1 MAVEL
6 RSRLRWA
13 VGGRLLSA
21 IRLVGGLYP
30 HCQGLPKTKRTV
42 FRGRRC
48 PSEKAVAVPLVHL
61 AGLEPAWPESSRMV
75 LVCTRSGAKL
85 EQRTLFLRP
94 CSPPFLVGAELVSAG
109 FFVASQITFE
119 FPLVLLVQL
128 NSATKL
134 LRKFD
139 VGRTICDGLAPNFG
153 AFGERRFLPLTG
165 AHLMPGHNN
174 GWGSKVMFVEII
186 AIKC

>member
-6 RSRLRWA
+6 RSQLRWA
-13 VGGRLLSA
+13 VGGRLLSV
-21 IRLVGGLYP
+21 IRLVGALYP

-109 FFVASQITFE
+109 FYVASQITFE

-128 NSATKL
+128 NS
-134 LRKFD
+134 
-139 VGRTICDGLAPNFG
+139 TICDGLAPNFG

-165 AHLMPGHNN
+165 AHLMTGHNN